1 MAARVGF
8 FRLSAFSNISCKKI
22 PIDRRIASRNL
33 HSLSKSPGVGISKT
47 TTNSSLVI
55 IGKYSRSTLFSS
67 SYGLLSSKIQTPSFQ
82 RSLSMFVGIL
92 HHSKIASSTEHIVK
106 PAYGNMENRF
116 TVIARNINIM
126 SKRGKRKT
134 CKAVAKRVHRTG
146 KGKLKRWRAG
156 KNHGMI
162 RKSNKRRKQLKK
174 PTYCN
179 KQQLKLLNKMLN
191 GW

>member
-1 MAARVGF
+1 MVKQVNLCIDIIF
-8 FRLSAFSNISCKKI
+8 FHL
-22 PIDRRIASRNL
+22 ASRNL
-33 HSLSKSPGVGISKT
+33 HSLSKSIGVGSSKT
-47 TTNSSLVI
+47 ANIFSSGI
-55 IGKYSRSTLFSS
+55 IGKCPASTLFSGS
-67 SYGLLSSKIQTPSFQ
+67 CGLLSSRIQTPVFQ
-82 RSLSMFVGIL
+82 RSLSMFGGIL
-92 HHSKIASSTEHIVK
+92 HHSKVVSSAGHIVK
-106 PAYGNMENRF
+106 PVYGTRSNMGNKF

-162 RKSNKRRKQLKK
+162 RKSTKRRKQLKK

>member
-1 MAARVGF
+1 V
-8 FRLSAFSNISCKKI
+8 
-22 PIDRRIASRNL
+22 
-33 HSLSKSPGVGISKT
+33 SKT
-47 TTNSSLVI
+47 
-55 IGKYSRSTLFSS
+55 G
-67 SYGLLSSKIQTPSFQ
+67 
-82 RSLSMFVGIL
+82 
-92 HHSKIASSTEHIVK
+92 HIAK
-106 PAYGNMENRF
+106 PVYGNMGNVGF
-116 TVIARNINIM
+116 TVLTRNINIM